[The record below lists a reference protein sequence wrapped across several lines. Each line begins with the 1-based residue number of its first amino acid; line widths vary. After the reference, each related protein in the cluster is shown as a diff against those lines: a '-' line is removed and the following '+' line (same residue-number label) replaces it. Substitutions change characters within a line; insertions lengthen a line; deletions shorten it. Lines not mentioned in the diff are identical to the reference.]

1 MDNQKVEQ
9 FLSANGKFFPT
20 EKTPIIKQ
28 RLLDADESKAAVI
41 QCIDFKDP
49 TMLLVISILVG
60 ALGVDRFM
68 LGEVGLGVAKL
79 LTAGGCGIWTIVDW
93 CIITNKTKEYNYNEL
108 MKNLI

>member
-1 MDNQKVEQ
+1 
-9 FLSANGKFFPT
+9 
-20 EKTPIIKQ
+20 
-28 RLLDADESKAAVI
+28 
-41 QCIDFKDP
+41 
-49 TMLLVISILVG
+49 MLLVISILVG
-60 ALGVDRFM
+60 ALGIDRFM

>member
-9 FLSANGKFFPT
+9 FLAANGKFFPA
-20 EKTPIIKQ
+20 EKIPAIKQ
-28 RLLDADESKAAVI
+28 RLLDADESKAAVVE
-41 QCIDFKDP
+41 CIGFKDP

-68 LGEVGLGVAKL
+68 LGDIGLGVAKL
-79 LTAGGCGIWTIVDW
+79 LTAGGCGIWSIVDW